1 MQPKNTPAGGQW
13 AEQQKIA
20 DEKQKQRPKGTP
32 QTNQSNDQDSQQGG
46 AGEPQTTPLEPQKQ
60 GGIGGP

>member
-1 MQPKNTPAGGQW
+1 MQPKNIPAGGQW

-20 DEKQKQRPKGTP
+20 AEKQKKQPSKGARPMEKNSNKQEGGSGKP
-32 QTNQSNDQDSQQGG
+32 QS
-46 AGEPQTTPLEPQKQ
+46 TPLEPEKQ

>member
-1 MQPKNTPAGGQW
+1 MQPKNSPAGGQW

-20 DEKQKQRPKGTP
+20 DEKQKRRPKETSAG
-32 QTNQSNDQDSQQGG
+32 QGSNEEQEGG
-46 AGEPQTTPLEPQKQ
+46 AGKPQSSPMEPEKQ